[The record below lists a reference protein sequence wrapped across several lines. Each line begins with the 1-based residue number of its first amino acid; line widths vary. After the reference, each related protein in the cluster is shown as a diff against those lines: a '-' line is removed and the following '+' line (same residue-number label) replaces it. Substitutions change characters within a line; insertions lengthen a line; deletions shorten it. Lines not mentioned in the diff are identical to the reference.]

1 MPASG
6 RIAFAERR
14 WEDAFALFSEAD
26 REQPLSLDDL
36 ELFAKAAALTA
47 HEDVGFALLERG
59 YEACLAQ
66 GDELRAASAAFWL
79 GFRLSSL
86 GEHGRAHAWLAR
98 SAAIADRHGDCVV
111 RGYLLVPGIHRLLL
125 ARDNEAAYRD
135 AMEAAAFGDRFEEA
149 DLSAL
154 GRQLAGRALI
164 ERGDVAQGMSLLDE
178 AMLIASADGLT
189 DLGRGLVY
197 CAVVGCCQRVFA
209 LDRAREW
216 SAVLDTWCTSQSQL
230 GLFNGTCRVHR
241 AEILQLGGSWS
252 DAIVET
258 RRVNAGKPDQRELA
272 LADYEE
278 AEIRRLRGEFEE
290 AGRLYES
297 ASGRGLDPQPGL
309 SLLRLAQ
316 GEIASAVGGIRRV
329 VATTVSPLGR
339 AQYLPA
345 LVEILLAA
353 EEETGEGAPSGRAG
367 RLREAP
373 STGTSTLG
381 ERERE
386 REPET
391 RDPDTR
397 EPDTLAQ
404 ARDAAAELGAIA
416 ATFGTPMLHAL
427 ALNASALVTLRGG
440 DAAAAVPLLTEALD
454 AWLALAAPY
463 PAARIRV
470 ALADACE
477 TLGDADGARLQRDAA
492 RRVFES
498 LAAAPDLVAL
508 GGRRAAEPE
517 AILSARELEVL
528 RAAATGRTNKEIG
541 TSLGLSTRTVDRHV
555 SNILTKLGVPSR
567 AGATSYAYEHGLIR
581 N

>member
-26 REQPLSLDDL
+26 REQPLGLDDL
-36 ELFAKAAALTA
+36 ELFGKAAALTA
-47 HEDVGFALLERG
+47 HEDVGFAILERG

-135 AMEAAAFGDRFEEA
+135 ALEAAAFGDRFDEA

-216 SAVLDTWCTSQSQL
+216 SAVLDQWCTSQSQL

-252 DAIVET
+252 DAIAET
-258 RRVNAGKPDQRELA
+258 RRVNAGRPDQRELA

-278 AEIRRLRGEFEE
+278 AEIHRLRGEFDE
-290 AGRLYES
+290 AGRLYEA

-353 EEETGEGAPSGRAG
+353 RAAPDA
-367 RLREAP
+367 LAEAH
-373 STGTSTLG
+373 
-381 ERERE
+381 
-386 REPET
+386 
-391 RDPDTR
+391 
-397 EPDTLAQ
+397 
-404 ARDAAAELGAIA
+404 DAAAELGAIA
-416 ATFGTPMLHAL
+416 TIFGTPMLKAL

-470 ALADACE
+470 ALAAACE
-477 TLGDADGARLQRDAA
+477 ALGDAEGARLQRDAA
-492 RRVFES
+492 RRVFET
-498 LAAAPDLVAL
+498 LAAAPDLAAL
-508 GGRRAAEPE
+508 SEERAPARAPDE
-517 AILSARELEVL
+517 ILSARELEVL

-581 N
+581 H

>member
-6 RIAFAERR
+6 RTAFAERR

-26 REQPLSLDDL
+26 RGDQLGLDDL
-36 ELFAKAAALTA
+36 EMFAKSAALTA
-47 HEDVGFALLERG
+47 HEEAGFALLERG
-59 YEACLAQ
+59 YTLCLEQ

-86 GEHGRAHAWLAR
+86 GEYGRAQAWLAR
-98 SAAIADRHGDCVV
+98 SAAIAERHGDCVV

-125 ARDNEAAYRD
+125 ARENEAAYRD
-135 AMEAAAFGDRFEEA
+135 AMEAAAYGDRFDEP

-164 ERGDVAQGMSLLDE
+164 ERGGVAQGMSLLDE

-216 SAVLDTWCTSQSQL
+216 TAVLDAWCSSQSQL

-241 AEILQLGGSWS
+241 AEILQLGGSWA
-252 DAIVET
+252 DALAET
-258 RRVNAGKPDQRELA
+258 RKVSEGRPDQRELA

-278 AEIRRLRGEFEE
+278 AEIRRLRGEFDD
-290 AGRLYES
+290 AGRLYEA

-316 GEIASAVGGIRRV
+316 GDLASAVGGIRRV
-329 VATTVSPLGR
+329 TATTVSPLGR

-345 LVEILLAA
+345 LVEIMLAA
-353 EEETGEGAPSGRAG
+353 GE
-367 RLREAP
+367 LDEA
-373 STGTSTLG
+373 
-381 ERERE
+381 
-386 REPET
+386 
-391 RDPDTR
+391 
-397 EPDTLAQ
+397 Q
-404 ARDAAAELGAIA
+404 DASAELGAVA
-416 ATFGTPMLHAL
+416 AAFGTPMLYAL
-427 ALNASALVTLRGG
+427 ALNASALVLLHDG
-440 DAAAAVPLLTEALD
+440 DTAGAVRRLTEALD

-477 TLGDADGARLQRDAA
+477 TLGDAEGARLQRDAA
-492 RRVFES
+492 RRVFED

-508 GGRRAAEPE
+508 GGGQAPTRES
-517 AILSARELEVL
+517 ILSPRELEVL

-541 TSLGLSTRTVDRHV
+541 ASLGLSTRTVDRHV

-581 N
+581 Q

>member
-125 ARDNEAAYRD
+125 SRDNEAAYRD

-241 AEILQLGGSWS
+241 AEILQLGG
-252 DAIVET
+252 
-258 RRVNAGKPDQRELA
+258 
-272 LADYEE
+272 
-278 AEIRRLRGEFEE
+278 
-290 AGRLYES
+290 
-297 ASGRGLDPQPGL
+297 
-309 SLLRLAQ
+309 
-316 GEIASAVGGIRRV
+316 
-329 VATTVSPLGR
+329 
-339 AQYLPA
+339 
-345 LVEILLAA
+345 
-353 EEETGEGAPSGRAG
+353 
-367 RLREAP
+367 
-373 STGTSTLG
+373 
-381 ERERE
+381 
-386 REPET
+386 
-391 RDPDTR
+391 
-397 EPDTLAQ
+397 
-404 ARDAAAELGAIA
+404 
-416 ATFGTPMLHAL
+416 
-427 ALNASALVTLRGG
+427 
-440 DAAAAVPLLTEALD
+440 
-454 AWLALAAPY
+454 
-463 PAARIRV
+463 
-470 ALADACE
+470 
-477 TLGDADGARLQRDAA
+477 
-492 RRVFES
+492 
-498 LAAAPDLVAL
+498 
-508 GGRRAAEPE
+508 
-517 AILSARELEVL
+517 
-528 RAAATGRTNKEIG
+528 
-541 TSLGLSTRTVDRHV
+541 
-555 SNILTKLGVPSR
+555 
-567 AGATSYAYEHGLIR
+567 
-581 N
+581 